1 MRLWKSECSMAFI
14 IHFIQAF
21 LLWVVMVNQSR
32 QVENY
37 HLGFYDE
44 EVVTKYEQSSIIA
57 ALNVKLKNLKVY
69 LGSDRLVFLMFLY
82 SHVPYHFPLDIWL
95 IFFPVSVNHVY
106 LYQRQVY
113 HTGQGRY
120 TSLLTAWLRWFQM
133 SGSFI
138 DAFLHSPCSPVM
150 NHIHQRAVIK
160 HMSYINPGQE
170 SI

>member
-1 MRLWKSECSMAFI
+1 MRLWKSECSVAFI

-21 LLWVVMVNQSR
+21 LLRVVMVNQSR

-44 EVVTKYEQSSIIA
+44 EVVTKYERSSIIA
-57 ALNVKLKNLKVY
+57 ALNVKLKILKVY

-82 SHVPYHFPLDIWL
+82 PLSFPFGYLAHFLPRICQPCVSLSMAGVLYRPGKIYFPLD
-95 IFFPVSVNHVY
+95 
-106 LYQRQVY
+106 
-113 HTGQGRY
+113 
-120 TSLLTAWLRWFQM
+120 SLAQM

-138 DAFLHSPCSPVM
+138 DAFLHSTCSPVM